1 MCLQLGKLDDAR
13 EYADTLLLRSPESA
27 PAHILLGRI
36 HRDCGEMDEAV
47 SAFEK
52 ALKFDEED
60 LEARR
65 ALASV
70 RIGARDAARGEKS

>member
-1 MCLQLGKLDDAR
+1 MN
-13 EYADTLLLRSPESA
+13 
-27 PAHILLGRI
+27 
-36 HRDCGEMDEAV
+36 EAV

>member
-1 MCLQLGKLDDAR
+1 LQLGKLDDAR
-13 EYADTLLLRSPESA
+13 EYTDTLLIRSPESA
-27 PAHILLGRI
+27 PAHALLGRI
-36 HRDCGEMDEAV
+36 HRERGETDDAV
-47 SAFEK
+47 SAFER